1 MARWWKNLR
10 LQARFMMISSLGALG
25 LAVCAL
31 AAVGWSQ
38 FSTLE
43 GNLRRL
49 SANELRSLE
58 SLVDSTMERR
68 LNDPQNVAMQ
78 VFNGWFESRNR
89 DYAGKLWSVW
99 SPKMRAYM
107 AKSAPEQAPKLPQDL
122 VDEEVF
128 RTGKP
133 IGRFVGDTYRYS
145 MPIVLSNGADGGK
158 GMCGACHTGAMGQNE
173 GEVIAVFSSG
183 LSTVKE
189 VAALRQLLL
198 MMSGGA
204 LVAVLLVIL
213 AIRTIFGRVITRRL
227 TAMTTAMLALAEG
240 DRMVEIPQQAE
251 TDEIAE
257 MASAVEVFKRNA
269 VEAERLQAEQNA
281 EQARK
286 LERQAAIEQ
295 HIASFEQGVRN
306 TLDQLTSAAAEMRT
320 TSQDMSATSDT
331 TTARATAVAGVVEEV
346 SGNMQTVAA
355 AAEELLSSVS
365 EIGRQVVHSS
375 RIADQAVD
383 EAGRTHT
390 TVQTLSQAAQKIGDV
405 VKLIS
410 AIAEQTNLLALNA
423 TIESARAGE
432 AGKGFAVV
440 AAEVKTLAN
449 QTARATA
456 RLGPRSPRCSTR
468 PGMRSMQSATSPG
481 RSRPSA
487 KSQGPSPRRSRS
499 KAPRH
504 GRSPVMC
511 RRRRTVRTLFRAISP
526 GLTKPPAKPARYR
539 ARCWPR
545 PKNSAARPRQCA
557 PTSTGFLRTSG
568 QPELVGISGSGV
580 PAPRLRY
587 ALFRD
592 ARIDRVISPA

>member
-1 MARWWKNLR
+1 
-10 LQARFMMISSLGALG
+10 
-25 LAVCAL
+25 
-31 AAVGWSQ
+31 
-38 FSTLE
+38 
-43 GNLRRL
+43 
-49 SANELRSLE
+49 
-58 SLVDSTMERR
+58 
-68 LNDPQNVAMQ
+68 
-78 VFNGWFESRNR
+78 
-89 DYAGKLWSVW
+89 
-99 SPKMRAYM
+99 M
-107 AKSAPEQAPKLPQDL
+107 AKSAPEQAPKPPQDL

-173 GEVIAVFSSG
+173 GDVIAVFSSG

-189 VAALRQLLL
+189 VAALRELLL

-227 TAMTTAMLALAEG
+227 TAMTTAMRGLAEG

-251 TDEIAE
+251 TDEFAE

-286 LERQAAIEQ
+286 LQRQAAIEQ

-331 TTARATAVAGVVEEV
+331 TTARATAVACVVEEV

-375 RIADQAVD
+375 TIAGQAVD

-449 QTARATA
+449 QTARATDEIGA
-456 RLGPRSPRCSTR
+456 QVT
-468 PGMRSMQSATSPG
+468 SMQHATGDAVNAIGNITGTITTISEIAG
-481 RSRPSA
+481 A
-487 KSQGPSPRRSRS
+487 IAAAVEEQGAATRE
-499 KAPRH
+499 
-504 GRSPVMC
+504 
-511 RRRRTVRTLFRAISP
+511 I
-526 GLTKPPAKPARYR
+526 ARNVQE
-539 ARCWPR
+539 AA
-545 PKNSAARPRQCA
+545 NGANAVSGNITGVNEAARETGTVSGEVLASAEKLGRQA
-557 PTSTGFLRTSG
+557 AAMRTDVDRFLANIR
-568 QPELVGISGSGV
+568 
-580 PAPRLRY
+580 A
-587 ALFRD
+587 A
-592 ARIDRVISPA
+592 

>member
-10 LQARFMMISSLGALG
+10 LQARFMMLSSLGALG

-31 AAVGWSQ
+31 AAVGWAE

-43 GNLRRL
+43 LNLKRL
-49 SANELRSLE
+49 SVNELGSLK
-58 SLVDSTMERR
+58 SLVDSSMERR
-68 LNDPQNVAMQ
+68 LSDSQNVAIQ

-89 DYAGKLWSVW
+89 DYGGKLWSVW
-99 SPKMRAYM
+99 PPKMREYM
-107 AKSAPEQAPKLPQDL
+107 AKTAPEQAPKLPQDA

-145 MPIVLSNGADGGK
+145 MPIVLNKNADDGK
-158 GMCGACHTGAMGQNE
+158 GTCAACHTGAMGQND
-173 GEVIAVFSSG
+173 GEVIAVFSSS

-189 VAALRQLLL
+189 VAALREQLLWL
-198 MMSGGA
+198 SGGA
-204 LVAVLLVIL
+204 LLAVLLVIL

-227 TAMTTAMLALAEG
+227 TAMTTAMRGLAGG
-240 DRMVEIPQQAE
+240 DHKVEIPEQAE

-257 MASAVEVFKRNA
+257 MAGAVEIFKRNA
-269 VEAERLQAEQNA
+269 VEAERLQAEQNT

-286 LERQAAIEQ
+286 LQRQAAVEQ
-295 HIASFEQGVRN
+295 HIASFEQVVRN
-306 TLDQLTSAAAEMRT
+306 TLDQLASAAADMRT
-320 TSQDMSATSDT
+320 TSQDMSATSDK

-346 SGNMQTVAA
+346 SGNMQTVAS

-375 RIADQAVD
+375 KIAGQAVG
-383 EAGRTHT
+383 EAGRTNT

-440 AAEVKTLAN
+440 AAEVKALAN
-449 QTARATA
+449 QTASATNEIGA
-456 RLGPRSPRCSTR
+456 QVT
-468 PGMRSMQSATSPG
+468 SMQQATGDAVNAIANITGTITTISEIAEAIAAAVEEQGAATREITRNVQEAADGANAVSSNITGVNEAAHQTDVVSSEVLASAEKLG
-481 RSRPSA
+481 CQAAALRSD
-487 KSQGPSPRRSRS
+487 
-499 KAPRH
+499 
-504 GRSPVMC
+504 VD
-511 RRRRTVRTLFRAISP
+511 
-526 GLTKPPAKPARYR
+526 
-539 ARCWPR
+539 
-545 PKNSAARPRQCA
+545 
-557 PTSTGFLRTSG
+557 GFLAKIR
-568 QPELVGISGSGV
+568 
-580 PAPRLRY
+580 A
-587 ALFRD
+587 A
-592 ARIDRVISPA
+592 